1 MARKKKD
8 AAPVAAPTAK
18 PANPAEIRQIE
29 ARLYALA
36 GKERT
41 DAEGAEFDA
50 LVAKLSVL
58 RS

>member
-8 AAPVAAPTAK
+8 AAPVAASTAK
-18 PANPAEIRQIE
+18 PAEIRQIE

-36 GKERT
+36 RGERT
-41 DAEGAEFDA
+41 AASGVEFDA